1 MMFNS
6 IHRPGTRRVR
16 LGVGIALIAAL
27 YANGAATAAAASVS
41 SANVQTEKG
50 IDDLALKWFADMQT
64 GQIDRAQLTPDCN
77 ARLTNDA
84 VQHMA
89 QYLKEHDYGAPP
101 RWAEIVQTRR
111 SGDQNLYVV
120 KLVFPRGDA
129 ASLLFGF
136 NTEGKITGISILSM
150 AGD

>member
-1 MMFNS
+1 MMFTS
-6 IHRPGTRRVR
+6 INRPGARGVM
-16 LGVGIALIAAL
+16 LGAGIALVAAL
-27 YANGAATAAAASVS
+27 YASGVATAAAASVS
-41 SANVQTEKG
+41 STNVQTEKG

-84 VQHMA
+84 VEHMA
-89 QYLKEHDYGAPP
+89 QYLKEHDYGVPP

-111 SGDQNLYVV
+111 SGDQTLYVV

-129 ASLLFGF
+129 ASLLFGL
-136 NTEGKITGISILSM
+136 NTKGKITGISILSM